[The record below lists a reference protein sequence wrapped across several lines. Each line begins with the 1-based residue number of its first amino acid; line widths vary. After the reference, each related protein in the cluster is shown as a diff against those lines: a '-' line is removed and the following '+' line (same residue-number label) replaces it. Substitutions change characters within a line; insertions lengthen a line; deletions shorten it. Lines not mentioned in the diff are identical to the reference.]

1 MFSAPFQLDLAPPD
15 AWYNNVAGTTI
26 SQHRNFMGRNMNRVA
41 LPFLLSALAMSFLT
55 GCGETDKGPRT
66 VPAEGV
72 VTLDGSPIEGASIVF
87 IDDGGQYP
95 ARGRSDADGK
105 FSLSAFEYKT
115 GAVPGSYKAIV
126 SRTVVETASEK
137 GPPAGSEEAEHAGEA
152 AGQRVY
158 NDLPPK
164 YSQPGLLSFT
174 VPEDGVTDLKIELT
188 SK

>member
-1 MFSAPFQLDLAPPD
+1 M
-15 AWYNNVAGTTI
+15 TK
-26 SQHRNFMGRNMNRVA
+26 VA
-41 LPFLLSALAMSFLT
+41 LNCLLGVLAISVLT

-66 VPAEGV
+66 VPVKGV
-72 VTLDGSPIEGASIVF
+72 VTLDGEPVADASVVF

-95 ARGRSDADGK
+95 ARGRTDAKGE
-105 FSLSAFEYKT
+105 FSLDAFEYKT
-115 GAVPGSYKAIV
+115 GAVPGSYQAIV
-126 SRTVVETASEK
+126 QRTVVETAGE

-164 YSQPGLLSFT
+164 YAQPGQLPFT
-174 VPEDGVTDLKIELT
+174 VPEDGITDIKIELS